1 MVGRETLRRFR
12 RDETG
17 ATLIEGMI
25 AVPVVLLVIT
35 AMIEFSY
42 AVWQWNQT
50 VKAVQLGARLA
61 AVSTPVPPNLDTLSS
76 DFLGIDQ
83 GNAVPANYL
92 AVTCGAGATACAA
105 DELNRLVRGSDGV
118 CNPFYGNTVPGVCD
132 FNPSIQ
138 PENIRI
144 TYHRSFLG
152 YVGRP
157 AGPVATVTLEVRDLK
172 FNLPFIGRFVGINTI
187 DIPAHPVS
195 VTSEDLTSC
204 QDGC

>member
-1 MVGRETLRRFR
+1 MVGHGLMQRFLREER
-12 RDETG
+12 G
-17 ATLIEGMI
+17 ATLVEGMI

-61 AVSTPVPPNLDTLSS
+61 AVSTPVPTNLDGLTA
-76 DFLGIDQ
+76 DFTGLDQ
-83 GNAVPANYL
+83 GNAVPNTYV
-92 AVTCGAGATACAA
+92 AVTCGADAAACDT
-105 DELNRLVRGSDGV
+105 DELNRLVMGSDGV
-118 CNPFYGNTVPGVCD
+118 CNPFYGSTVPGICD
-132 FNPSIQ
+132 FNPNIQ

-144 TYHRSFLG
+144 TYHRSYLG
-152 YVGRP
+152 YIGRP
-157 AGPVATVTLEVRDLK
+157 AGPVATVTLEVRDLR

-195 VTSEDLTSC
+195 ITSEDLNSC
-204 QDGC
+204 QDSC